1 MRKALGNS
9 GALAAIVT
17 IIFAVGW
24 WLTPPKLVN
33 AATIPELP
41 EDIESWL
48 AASEQSVSGKY
59 QLIPGT
65 EKRVRWQ
72 TSGDRTE
79 YSIVYLHGFSA
90 TRQEIAPTTE
100 IVADRLS
107 ANLYETRLSGH
118 GHGRLPMD
126 GVRAEHWLQDG
137 VEAIRIGAALGDK
150 VVVVGTSTGAT
161 LALALNGHP
170 VMDNVAALILISPN
184 IAPADPSAV
193 WLTRPAGPLMARLIA
208 GDTRSWTPHNEL
220 QAQYWST
227 SYPIDATVEV
237 MRLVDRA
244 QRLTSTAMPQDVL
257 MLLSSDDTV
266 ISPQAARDAFDV
278 IDAPRK
284 ILVEVHAEDPS
295 NHVLAGEILSPGTTN
310 AIAGQIVS
318 FVTRKN

>member
-1 MRKALGNS
+1 MRIRALSLGK
-9 GALAAIVT
+9 LTAIIAVVVT
-17 IIFAVGW
+17 VGW

-33 AATIPELP
+33 AATIPKLP
-41 EDIESWL
+41 ENLETWI
-48 AASEQSVSGKY
+48 AASEQAVNGEY

-72 TSGDRTE
+72 TTGNKTE

-100 IVADRLS
+100 IVADRLN

-118 GHGRLPMD
+118 GHRRLPMD
-126 GVRAEHWLQDG
+126 GVRAEQWLQDG

-150 VVVVGTSTGAT
+150 VVVIGTSTGAT
-161 LALALNGHP
+161 LALALSGHP
-170 VMDNVAALILISPN
+170 VMDDVAALILISPN
-184 IAPADPSAV
+184 MAPADPTAA
-193 WLTRPAGPLMARLIA
+193 WLTRPAGPLMARLVV
-208 GDTRSWTPHNEL
+208 GNTRSWTPHNEL
-220 QAQYWST
+220 QARYWST

-244 QRLTSTAMPQDVL
+244 QRLTSTTMSQDVL
-257 MLLSSDDTV
+257 MLLSPEDKV

-284 ILVEVHAEDPS
+284 NLVQVRAEDPS
-295 NHVLAGEILSPGTTN
+295 NHVLAGDILSPGTTHE
-310 AIAGQIVS
+310 IAEQIVS
-318 FVTRKN
+318 FITSKN